1 MTIYS
6 DNPCANGF
14 VDEIVVMMIIIII
27 MVLQGLD
34 GCRHLRAAAAARV
47 IQGLMPARCLDALR
61 NTASELVSSAL
72 QR

>member
-14 VDEIVVMMIIIII
+14 VDEIVVMMIIII

-61 NTASELVSSAL
+61 NTASDLVSSAL

>member
-14 VDEIVVMMIIIII
+14 VDEIVVMMIIII

>member
-14 VDEIVVMMIIIII
+14 VDEIVVMIII